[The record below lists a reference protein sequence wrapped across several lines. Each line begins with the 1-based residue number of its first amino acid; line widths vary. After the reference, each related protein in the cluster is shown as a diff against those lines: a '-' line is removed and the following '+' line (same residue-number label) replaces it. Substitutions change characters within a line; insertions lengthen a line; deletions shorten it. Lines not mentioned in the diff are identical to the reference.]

1 MKLLQKICETAPKK
15 FLVTIFG
22 HNFLQHTRGDGR
34 GQALVIHRMSGTG
47 RLVDETCV
55 LLLTLKSLAWKMPLL
70 NGHVVTV
77 KRGTKQ
83 ITNIC
88 FSDKALT
95 SKIQDLR
102 SSKAMIQQFKGSPM
116 FEALASK
123 IPDFLTDEGVNLKV
137 EIAIEDQQDDLYDRN
152 RKIFDD
158 KVLSPVRLTLR
169 QFERLLQHKELLGQ
183 VSDAFSN
190 EAGADLCTLVAAV
203 HLITHP
209 EDDLRFARLCIN
221 NVDNPDET
229 HQEFPAVLGARCQY
243 VTA

>member
-1 MKLLQKICETAPKK
+1 MQ
-15 FLVTIFG
+15 V
-22 HNFLQHTRGDGR
+22 QVVRR
-34 GQALVIHRMSGTG
+34 RQASVIHRMSGTG
-47 RLVDETCV
+47 FLVNEMYV
-55 LLLTLKSLAWKMPLL
+55 LQQTLMSLAREMPPL

-102 SSKAMIQQFKGSPM
+102 SSKAMIQQFKGNPM

-123 IPDFLTDEGVNLKV
+123 MPTIPDFMTDEGVNLKV

-152 RKIFDD
+152 RKIFDH
-158 KVLSPVRLTLR
+158 KVLRPVRRAFR
-169 QFERLLQHKELLGQ
+169 QFERRLQHKELLRQ

-243 VTA
+243 VPA